1 MIENQYPDLVK
12 EEYDT
17 KEILKLAGIKD
28 EQDEDNLTPESKK
41 VADSD
46 NDGKGY
52 KYCSDTYNIFGAEKQ
67 KLRYV
72 PARSGDNPLI
82 EGKSFKDY
90 LEEIDGI

>member
-1 MIENQYPDLVK
+1 MEN
-12 EEYDT
+12 ENYDV
-17 KEILKLAGIKD
+17 ENILKLAGIKKD
-28 EQDEDNLTPESKK
+28 KPAPKK

-52 KYCSDTYNIFGAEKQ
+52 KYASGIYNMFGDEKQ

-72 PARSGDNPLI
+72 PARSGDNPLR

-90 LEEIDGI
+90 LNEEIIKGE